1 MRAVVLDAPGQPL
14 EVRELPDPVAPRG
27 GAVVDVL
34 ACGICHSDLHAAAG
48 DYPTA
53 VPIVLGHEVAA
64 LHERLGPVLV
74 YACWGCRQP
83 GCWAC
88 ESGQEMICPNATE
101 AGLFRD
107 GGYAERMAVPDEE
120 YLVPLGDLDPAH
132 AAPLACGGLTAYR
145 AVDHT
150 LDLLRSAAHPRALV
164 IGAGGLG
171 QFGLQWLKIRSDVH
185 VTVVDASP
193 EKRDVALQLGAD
205 AVAAPGE
212 VEDTFTAVVDFVGAE
227 PTLATARDHVRRQ
240 GMVVVV
246 GLYGGTIPFGFGAVP
261 HEARFMTSVWGS
273 LAQMHEM
280 VALAQQ
286 HPLHSPVELIGL
298 DDVPTAHDRLTRGD
312 VSGRFVITPTP
323 RLP

>member
-1 MRAVVLDAPGQPL
+1 MRAVVLTSPGAPL
-14 EVRELPDPVAPRG
+14 EVQEVPDPVAPAG

-53 VPIVLGHEVAA
+53 LPVVLGHEVAA
-64 LHERLGPVLV
+64 SHPRLGPVLV
-74 YACWGCRQP
+74 YACWGCRRP
-83 GCWAC
+83 DCWAC
-88 ESGQEMICPNATE
+88 GSEQEMICPDATE
-101 AGLFRD
+101 AGLLRD
-107 GGYAERMAVPDEE
+107 GGYAERMAVPDER

-145 AVDHT
+145 AVDHA
-150 LDLLRSAAHPRALV
+150 LPVLAAAARPRALV

-171 QFGLQWLKIRSDVH
+171 QFGLQWLKIRTSAE
-185 VTVVDASP
+185 VTVVDASA

-212 VEDTFTAVVDFVGAE
+212 VDGGFAAVIDFVGAE
-227 PTLATARDHVRRQ
+227 QTLASARDHVARQ
-240 GMVVVV
+240 GLVVVV

-273 LAQMHEM
+273 LQQMRDM
-280 VALAQQ
+280 VDLAQRN
-286 HPLHSPVELIGL
+286 PLHSPIEIVGL
-298 DDVPTAHDRLTRGD
+298 DDVASAHQRLHNAD
-312 VSGRFVITPTP
+312 VSGRFVIAPGGHA
-323 RLP
+323 

>member
-1 MRAVVLDAPGQPL
+1 MRAVVLSAPGQPL
-14 EVRELPDPVAPRG
+14 EVRDASEPTAPSG
-27 GAVVDVL
+27 GSVVDVL

-48 DYPTA
+48 DYPTTLP
-53 VPIVLGHEVAA
+53 VILGHEVAA
-64 LHERLGPVLV
+64 MHPLLGPVLV

-107 GGYAERMAVPDEE
+107 GGYAERMAVPDDR
-120 YLVPLGDLDPAH
+120 YLVPLGSLDPAN

-150 LDLLRSAAHPRALV
+150 LSTLHDASVPRALV

-171 QFGLQWLKIRSDVH
+171 QFGLQWLKMRSDAA
-185 VTVVDASP
+185 VTVVDASA
-193 EKRDVALQLGAD
+193 EKREVALQLGAD

-212 VEDTFTAVVDFVGAE
+212 VEGTYSAVIDFVGAE
-227 PTLATARDHVRRQ
+227 TTLATARDHVHRQ
-240 GMVVVV
+240 GIVVVV

-273 LAQMHEM
+273 LDQMHEM
-280 VALAQQ
+280 VALAQK
-286 HPLHSPVELIGL
+286 HPLHSPIEVIGL
-298 DDVPTAHDRLTRGD
+298 DDVPTAHERLLSGG
-312 VSGRFVITPTP
+312 VSGRFVIVPGATA
-323 RLP
+323 